1 MAEKALQRVAK
12 EMECP
17 VCLEVPKTIPI
28 FQCQQGHI
36 HCKDCHPKLASCPL
50 CRAKIS
56 EARSSIAEKIVSSLA
71 GFHPTIK
78 CIKIGC
84 KEALHSQNFE
94 DHIVKRHPELV
105 RRAIVCRGYFDLTA
119 MKLKDGSYE
128 WAETSFSRV
137 VISDDNQSAFLVT
150 TEFRSDVLSVFASS
164 LRGSQE
170 DCEEYTCDINIYDGR
185 VHLEKPFKEIILS
198 RHQNFVD
205 NFAIKDTEK
214 VPVLYLPKN
223 QLKRICDI
231 CQNKGSTEFTIDVIV
246 KRKVFEKKK
255 RSTLEKWSTAFSK
268 ALR

>member
-1 MAEKALQRVAK
+1 MAEKTLQTVAK

-28 FQCQQGHI
+28 YQCQQGHI
-36 HCKDCHPKLASCPL
+36 HCKDCHPKLATCPL
-50 CRAKIS
+50 CRGKIS
-56 EARSSIAEKIVSSLA
+56 EARSHLAEKIVSSLA
-71 GFHPTIK
+71 GFQPNIK

-84 KEALHSQNFE
+84 NEVLHLQNFE

-105 RRAIVCRGYFDLTA
+105 RTAIVCRGYFDFTV

-128 WAETSFSRV
+128 WAENSFSRV
-137 VISDDNQSAFLVT
+137 VISGGNQSAFLVT
-150 TEFRSDVLSVFASS
+150 TEYRSDVLSVFASS
-164 LRGSQE
+164 LRGSQK

-185 VHLEKPFKEIILS
+185 VHLEKPFKETILS

-205 NFAIKDTEK
+205 HIAIKDTEK
-214 VPVLYLPKN
+214 VPVLFLPKN

-255 RSTLEKWSTAFSK
+255 RSKLEKWSAAFSK